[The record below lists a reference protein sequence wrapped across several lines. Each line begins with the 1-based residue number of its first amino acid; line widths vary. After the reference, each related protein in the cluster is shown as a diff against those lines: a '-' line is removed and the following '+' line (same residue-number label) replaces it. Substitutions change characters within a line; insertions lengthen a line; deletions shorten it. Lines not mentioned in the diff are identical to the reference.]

1 MSLASEKVIR
11 SPHIM
16 PYPALSCRKKEL
28 GRHSASV
35 FTVGSCRELLA
46 VAPQWGEAWLCVAF
60 ALLRREGREGAQFT
74 ADYNQGFGAAKTTV
88 LARERRT
95 SKQCQNNATTPR
107 THHTLHCPHSHLR
120 QLALPQR
127 HAISDHFLHVVA
139 LGSRR

>member
-1 MSLASEKVIR
+1 
-11 SPHIM
+11 M

-74 ADYNQGFGAAKTTV
+74 ADYNQGFGAAKTHRLGV
-88 LARERRT
+88 SVEPP
-95 SKQCQNNATTPR
+95 NNAKITP
-107 THHTLHCPHSHLR
+107 L
-120 QLALPQR
+120 R
-127 HAISDHFLHVVA
+127 HAHTTLYTA
-139 LGSRR
+139 LTATCG